1 MRDDEKYI
9 LRGRRE
15 LQKAAAAAAF
25 NRIQNNG
32 WESAAAIAVL
42 IAVVVRSS

>member
-15 LQKAAAAAAF
+15 LQKAAAAAF